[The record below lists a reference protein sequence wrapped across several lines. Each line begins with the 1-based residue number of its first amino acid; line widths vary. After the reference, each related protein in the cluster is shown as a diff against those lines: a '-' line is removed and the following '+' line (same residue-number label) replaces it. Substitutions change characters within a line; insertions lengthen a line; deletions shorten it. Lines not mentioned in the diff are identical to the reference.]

1 MVKNYFLTTIFTL
14 AVLFFTSNSEAQSFG
29 DTKPVQ
35 ENIEGLSIYPNP
47 VNSSKTFIYITSNRN
62 LVKNIE
68 FFNVLGK
75 RIYSTRLVGK
85 QLNITNLN
93 KGVYILKITEGD
105 VSETRKLVI
114 K

>member
-1 MVKNYFLTTIFTL
+1 MVLILTSHLSGAQDFTN
-14 AVLFFTSNSEAQSFG
+14 ASSI
-29 DTKPVQ
+29 K

-47 VNSSKTFIYITSNRN
+47 VSSGRTFINITSKQN
-62 LVKNIE
+62 LSKKIE

-75 RIYSTRLVGK
+75 RIYSTNLVDK